1 MKRILILFF
10 VFLLALSLLSC
21 GNEQPPAVSE
31 HPTAPAPSSSTPP
44 PLEGSLP
51 EIMSRPVEARSQLA
65 EVSCELGRIALEI
78 PEGFVWDIIPYD
90 PEAAS
95 PQFGI
100 SFAPEGEAEPIRV
113 CWQDS
118 FGVCGTGL
126 TEVPITL
133 GGLPAQK
140 GIYQGE
146 GPWGF
151 IVFDEPYSHYV
162 VTAFTAGWL
171 ADYEEP
177 VNEVLDSLV
186 LG

>member
-1 MKRILILFF
+1 MKRILVLLA

-21 GNEQPPAVSE
+21 GNEQAPAASE
-31 HPTAPAPSSSTPP
+31 HTAAPAPLSPAPP

-51 EIMSRPVEARSQLA
+51 EIASRPAEARSQLA
-65 EVSCELGRIALEI
+65 EVSCELGHIALVI
-78 PEGFVWDIIPYD
+78 PEGFVWESIPYD

-100 SFAPEGEAEPIRV
+100 SFAPEGETEPIRV
-113 CWQDS
+113 CWQDF

-133 GGLPAQK
+133 GGIPARK

-171 ADYEEP
+171 SDYEEP
-177 VNEVLDSLV
+177 VNEILDSLV